1 MLLAKAT
8 APFRLC
14 GDKIRTPVDSVSK
27 AICFCLETI
36 IDGGFVLILGCY
48 AIVAIM
54 GVLVVWCSWCRY
66 TDVLLRKS
74 CFSGLWQVLH
84 DCYIGSFSLR
94 NRLDGSVI
102 LACFRDC
109 VRS

>member
-1 MLLAKAT
+1 MLPAKAT

-14 GDKIRTPVDSVSK
+14 GDKIRTPVDYVSK

-36 IDGGFVLILGCY
+36 IDGGFVVILGCY
-48 AIVAIM
+48 AIVAIT
-54 GVLVVWCSWCRY
+54 GDLVVWRPWCRY

-74 CFSGLWQVLH
+74 CFFGIRQALH

-94 NRLDGSVI
+94 NRLEGSVI

>member
-14 GDKIRTPVDSVSK
+14 GDKIRTPVDYVSK
-27 AICFCLETI
+27 AICFCPETI
-36 IDGGFVLILGCY
+36 IDGGFVVILGCY

-54 GVLVVWCSWCRY
+54 GILVVWYPWCRY

-74 CFSGLWQVLH
+74 CFFGIRQALH
-84 DCYIGSFSLR
+84 DCYMGSFSLR
-94 NRLDGSVI
+94 NRLEGSVI